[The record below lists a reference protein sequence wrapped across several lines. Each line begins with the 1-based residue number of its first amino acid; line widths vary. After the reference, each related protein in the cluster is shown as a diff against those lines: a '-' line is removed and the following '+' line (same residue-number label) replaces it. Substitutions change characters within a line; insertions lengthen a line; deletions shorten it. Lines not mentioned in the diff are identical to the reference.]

1 MRALKIVFAAVLVA
15 VAVTAGFVVVAL
27 LAGVAILFLAG
38 RALVVRLR
46 GSAAGPSAP
55 RAANPPPAARSSTS
69 RRPRCR
75 TTGCAEPAAGPC
87 RDAAVLR
94 RNDAGECDS
103 RA

>member
-38 RALVVRLR
+38 RALVIRLR

-55 RAANPPPAARSSTS
+55 RAAP
-69 RRPRCR
+69 RRK
-75 TTGCAEPAAGPC
+75 PAAGGEVIDITATEVPND
-87 RDAAVLR
+87 RLR
-94 RNDAGECDS
+94 
-103 RA
+103 